1 MDRGAAWVFLLNT
14 THSAA
19 MASTHPSACT
29 ESYDTRFDQL
39 VLFNAELEL
48 LADGFRWV
56 EGPVWFGDH
65 NCLLFSDI
73 PNNRTLRWSEQ
84 HGVSSF
90 LQPSEFANGQT
101 RDREGR
107 LIQCHHRSRC
117 LTRLEHNGS
126 STTLVSQARGQR
138 LNAPNDVVVKRDG
151 SIWFSDPLYGLMND
165 YEGGRQESE
174 QPPALYRLDPSSG
187 EAEAVATDFDGPNGL
202 AFSPD
207 EQLLYVAESGAPGA
221 SEPRQYIRRF
231 RVNGDGRSLS
241 GGELFHKITPG
252 WADGFRV
259 DEHGNLWCGAADGVH
274 VIAPDG
280 TLLGKVLVPKRVSN
294 LCFGDRFGSRMFLC
308 ASTALYALFTNTRG
322 AS

>member
-1 MDRGAAWVFLLNT
+1 M
-14 THSAA
+14 SQP
-19 MASTHPSACT
+19 STCT
-29 ESYDTRFDQL
+29 ESYDPRFEQL

-48 LADGFRWV
+48 LAEGFRWL

-65 NCLLFSDI
+65 RCLLFSDI
-73 PNNRTLRWSEQ
+73 PGNRTLRWSEQ
-84 HGVSSF
+84 HGVSTF
-90 LQPSEFANGQT
+90 LEPSQFANGQT
-101 RDREGR
+101 RDLQGR

-126 STTLVSQARGQR
+126 TTTLVSEARGQR

-174 QPPALYRLDPSSG
+174 QPPALYRLDPASG
-187 EAEAVATDFDGPNGL
+187 EGAMAAVAVATDFDGPNGL

-207 EQLLYVAESGAPGA
+207 EQVLYVAESGAPGA
-221 SEPRQYIRRF
+221 REPRQYIRRF
-231 RVNGDGRSLS
+231 QVNSDGRSLS
-241 GGELFHKITPG
+241 GGEVFHKITPG

-294 LCFGDRFGSRMFLC
+294 LCFGDRYGSRLFLC

>member
-1 MDRGAAWVFLLNT
+1 MTMTPAT
-14 THSAA
+14 Q
-19 MASTHPSACT
+19 PSACT
-29 ESYDTRFDQL
+29 ESHDPRFEQL

-48 LADGFRWV
+48 LAEGFRWL

-65 NCLLFSDI
+65 QCLLFNDI
-73 PNNRTLRWSEQ
+73 PGNRTLRWSER
-84 HGVSSF
+84 HGVTTF
-90 LQPSEFANGQT
+90 LEPSAFANGQT
-101 RDREGR
+101 RDLQGR

-117 LTRLEHNGS
+117 LTRLEHNGT

-138 LNAPNDVVVKRDG
+138 LNAPNDVVVKGDG

-165 YEGGRQESE
+165 YEGGRQRSE

-187 EAEAVATDFDGPNGL
+187 TAEAVATDFDGPNGL

-231 RVNGDGRSLS
+231 RVSADGRSLS

-280 TLLGKVLVPKRVSN
+280 ALLGKVLVPRRVSN
-294 LCFGDRFGSRMFLC
+294 VCFGDRYGSRLFLC
-308 ASTALYALFTNTRG
+308 ASTALYALFTATRG
-322 AS
+322 ATWQR

>member
-1 MDRGAAWVFLLNT
+1 
-14 THSAA
+14 
-19 MASTHPSACT
+19 
-29 ESYDTRFDQL
+29 
-39 VLFNAELEL
+39 
-48 LADGFRWV
+48 
-56 EGPVWFGDH
+56 VWFGDH

-294 LCFGDRFGSRMFLC
+294 LCFGDRFGSRLFLC

>member
-1 MDRGAAWVFLLNT
+1 M
-14 THSAA
+14 SA
-19 MASTHPSACT
+19 PSSCT
-29 ESYDTRFDQL
+29 ESYDPRFEAL

-48 LADGFRWV
+48 LAEGFRWL

-65 NCLLFSDI
+65 HCLLFSDI

-84 HGVSSF
+84 HGISTF
-90 LQPSEFANGQT
+90 LEPSDFANGQT
-101 RDREGR
+101 RDLQGR

-117 LTRLEHNGS
+117 LTRHEHNGTI
-126 STTLVSQARGQR
+126 TTLVSQARGQR
-138 LNAPNDVVVKRDG
+138 LNAPNDVVVKSDG

-165 YEGGRQESE
+165 YEGGRQRSE
-174 QPPALYRLDPSSG
+174 QAPALYRLDPATG
-187 EAEAVATDFDGPNGL
+187 VAQAVATDFDGPNGL

-231 RVNGDGRSLS
+231 QVNSDGMSLS
-241 GGELFHKITPG
+241 GGEVFHKISPG

-280 TLLGKVLVPKRVSN
+280 VLLGKVRVPKRVSN
-294 LCFGDRFGSRMFLC
+294 LCFGDRYGSRLFLC
-308 ASTALYALFTNTRG
+308 ASTAIYALFTNTRG
-322 AS
+322 ATWQR